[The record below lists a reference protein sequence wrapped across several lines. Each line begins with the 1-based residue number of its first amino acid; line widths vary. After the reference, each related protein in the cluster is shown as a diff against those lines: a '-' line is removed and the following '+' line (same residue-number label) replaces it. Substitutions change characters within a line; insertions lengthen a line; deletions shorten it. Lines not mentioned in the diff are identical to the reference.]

1 MIQVYSEIGKL
12 KKVLVH
18 RPGNELKQIHP
29 LKLQEMLF
37 EMPPHPE
44 FAQKEHDAFTDI
56 LRKEGVEVLYLRDLF
71 MDAVKDEA
79 VRRNFIEE
87 FADISDIPSAALTE
101 KVKEYYRSLSL
112 ENFVEAVFCGIRK
125 DHPAFAGG
133 KMLSD
138 QTYLSDLF
146 VVNPLPNCYF
156 TRDSSINIA
165 DGVILAHMSKNYRKR
180 EPLLLKYIHRYGA
193 PFAENPTED
202 FYDFDAPYGIEG
214 GDVLILSDKSVG
226 IGCTERT
233 APGAIE
239 HVAANLFKKGF
250 EHVYAFEFE
259 RARTAMHID
268 GMLTMV
274 DYDKFI
280 VNTFL
285 DGAVNVFELSPG
297 KDCGICAEFLTRDW
311 GKVLEKAV
319 GGPVQLIPCGGGDM
333 IQGMWEMWNLGSNV
347 LTIAPG
353 EVVGYDRSSVTME
366 LLHKAGVNVH
376 TFSGSELSRGFGGPR
391 CMSMPIIREN
401 L

>member
-12 KKVLVH
+12 RKVLLH

-37 EMPPHPE
+37 EMPPHME
-44 FAQKEHDAFTDI
+44 FALKEHDAYAKI
-56 LRKEGVEVLYLRDLF
+56 LRDKDIEVLYLKDLF
-71 MDAVKDEA
+71 TDAVADTN
-79 VRRNFIEE
+79 VRLAFIEE
-87 FADISDIPSAALTE
+87 FAAMSDIPSAALTE
-101 KVKEYYRSLSL
+101 KVKAYYKNLSL
-112 ENFVEAVFCGIRK
+112 EDFVETVFCGIRK
-125 DHPAFAGG
+125 DHPFFANG
-133 KMLSD
+133 KNLSD
-138 QTYLSDLF
+138 QTYLSDIF

-165 DGVILAHMSKNYRKR
+165 DSVILSHMSKVYRKR
-180 EPLLLKYIHRYGA
+180 EPLLLKYVHQYAA
-193 PFAENPTED
+193 PFSENPTED
-202 FYDFDAPYGIEG
+202 LYDFDAPYGIEG
-214 GDVLILSDKSVG
+214 GDVLILSDKSVC

-239 HVAANLFKKGF
+239 HVAASLFSKGF

-268 GMLTMV
+268 GMLTMI

-280 VNTFL
+280 VNNLL
-285 DGAVNVFELSPG
+285 DGAVNVFELSTCPDG
-297 KDCGICAEFLTRDW
+297 SISAEFLTRDW
-311 GKVLEKAV
+311 GMVLQKALHTN
-319 GGPVQLIPCGGGDM
+319 VQLIPCGGGDM

-353 EVVGYDRSSVTME
+353 EVVSYDRNPITLD
-366 LLHKAGVNVH
+366 LLDKAGITIH

-391 CMSMPIIREN
+391 CMSMPIERDR